1 MSSMDNLTSNEL
13 INRLAPLIEPLK
25 NFESLVDKE
34 EIIKRNCQQKR
45 NNAVSSMKVMCV
57 AAPVVSF
64 IVFFILNFEVILKH
78 PPFIVKLMVLA
89 VIALPVYYFHS
100 YFKPVNEKKFEEIM
114 LEENQLVEEIKSEQ
128 TNAIAPYWNEIT
140 ECIPPKYQY
149 SFAVNAFCSYLQ
161 NCRASNLKEAINL
174 YEEEMHRN
182 RMEQMQSEM
191 LHQQKYQTALA
202 AVSAV
207 ANVATAINT
216 ASAAS
221 SLASIRDR

>member
-1 MSSMDNLTSNEL
+1 MTFLYQFVYCTEIHIMVV
-13 INRLAPLIEPLK
+13 PK
-25 NFESLVDKE
+25 GE
-34 EIIKRNCQQKR
+34 ERT
-45 NNAVSSMKVMCV
+45 
-57 AAPVVSF
+57 
-64 IVFFILNFEVILKH
+64 
-78 PPFIVKLMVLA
+78 
-89 VIALPVYYFHS
+89 
-100 YFKPVNEKKFEEIM
+100 FEEIM